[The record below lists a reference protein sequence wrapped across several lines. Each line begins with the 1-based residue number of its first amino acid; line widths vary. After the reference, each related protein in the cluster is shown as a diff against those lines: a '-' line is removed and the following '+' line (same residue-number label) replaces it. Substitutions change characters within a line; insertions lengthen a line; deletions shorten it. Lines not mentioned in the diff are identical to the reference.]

1 MGERLPAVDLGTGR
15 TVAPSGPAACAACP
29 AGSYFTSVRAPT
41 CTACPAGSYA
51 ASSSSV
57 LAVCLPCPAGSYS
70 IAVGASTSTTCTRC
84 LAGSYWSDASG
95 ACTSCPHFS
104 SSVEGSGDITDCVC
118 DAGHTFVG
126 DACLSTAIVSF
137 KATVQMSIAEFDA
150 VRADYI
156 AGVAVALGRAEADV
170 RIVSVAVMAT
180 GKRRSR
186 ETSVATGRR
195 VAGDRAVVETGV
207 TVPAGEAESVARSI
221 TADLLNSAL
230 RSRGITL
237 AEVTVYGADGTS
249 TTTFSPET

>member
-1 MGERLPAVDLGTGR
+1 VPFESTG
-15 TVAPSGPAACAACP
+15 
-29 AGSYFTSVRAPT
+29 
-41 CTACPAGSYA
+41 
-51 ASSSSV
+51 
-57 LAVCLPCPAGSYS
+57 
-70 IAVGASTSTTCTRC
+70 CTRC
-84 LAGSYWSDASG
+84 LAGSYWSDAAG
-95 ACTSCPHFS
+95 ACSACPEFS
-104 SSVEGSGDITDCVC
+104 SSVAGSGNVANCVC
-118 DAGHTFVG
+118 DAGYYDYQDFMFG
-126 DACLSTAIVSF
+126 DDACLSPTIAIVSF

-249 TTTFSPET
+249 TTTFSPETSDLLTSTPGAVIAIVGGIGSVFILVLA